1 MATCAAGGGFI
12 HCRSNIM
19 ASYIALMK
27 FTDQGVRTIKE
38 TTKRARAVRDTAS
51 RFGVNVTSIHWTLGK
66 YDLVT
71 FSEAKDDASATAF
84 ALAIASAGNV
94 RMQTLR
100 AFSSDEMDAV
110 LAKLP

>member
-1 MATCAAGGGFI
+1 
-12 HCRSNIM
+12 M

-27 FTDQGVRTIKE
+27 LTDQGARTVKE
-38 TTKRARAVRDTAS
+38 TTKRAQAVKDMAG
-51 RFGVNVTSIHWTLGK
+51 RFGVNVKSIHWTLGK
-66 YDLVT
+66 YDVVT
-71 FSEAKDDASATAF
+71 VCEANDDASATAF

-100 AFSSDEMDAV
+100 AFSADEMNEI